1 MTLDVDEVLT
11 VAFASF
17 YDAGDDGG
25 FKIGCCKSKFLCWT
39 DGCST
44 YELKALIMDL

>member
-11 VAFASF
+11 SF

-25 FKIGCCKSKFLCWT
+25 FKIGCCCRSKFLCWT
-39 DGCST
+39 DGCSM